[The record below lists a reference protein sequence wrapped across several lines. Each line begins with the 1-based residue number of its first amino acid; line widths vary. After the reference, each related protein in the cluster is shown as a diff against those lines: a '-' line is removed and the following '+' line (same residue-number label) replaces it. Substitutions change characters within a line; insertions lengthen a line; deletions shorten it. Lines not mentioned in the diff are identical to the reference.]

1 MAHYYIID
9 KKNNNIINEKNM
21 NNKKTIDLKKTVICR
36 NPSAISSELDGEA
49 VILDMESG
57 KYHSL
62 DSTGTKIWALLE
74 DKISLDD
81 IVLQLIEEYSVER
94 QQCTTE
100 VEEFINRMVDLGLVE
115 TEN

>member
-1 MAHYYIID
+1 MN
-9 KKNNNIINEKNM
+9 KKNIQDFKN
-21 NNKKTIDLKKTVICR
+21 TIICR

>member
-1 MAHYYIID
+1 MN
-9 KKNNNIINEKNM
+9 KKNIQDFKN
-21 NNKKTIDLKKTVICR
+21 TIICR

-62 DSTGTKIWALLE
+62 DRTGTRIWALLE
-74 DKISLDD
+74 NKISLDD

-94 QQCTTE
+94 EQCTTE
-100 VEEFINRMVDLGLVE
+100 VEEFINRMVDLDLAE
-115 TEN
+115 AENL

>member
-1 MAHYYIID
+1 
-9 KKNNNIINEKNM
+9 M
-21 NNKKTIDLKKTVICR
+21 NNKNTIDLKKTVICR

-57 KYHSL
+57 KYHGL

-100 VEEFINRMVDLGLVE
+100 VEEFINRMVDLDLVE

>member
-1 MAHYYIID
+1 
-9 KKNNNIINEKNM
+9 M
-21 NNKKTIDLKKTVICR
+21 NNKNTIDLKKTVICR
-36 NPSAISSELDGEA
+36 NPIAISSELDGEA

-74 DKISLDD
+74 DKISLDG
-81 IVLQLIEEYSVER
+81 IVLQLIEEYAVER
-94 QQCTTE
+94 EQCTTE
-100 VEEFINRMVDLGLVE
+100 VEEFINRMVDLDLVE

>member
-1 MAHYYIID
+1 
-9 KKNNNIINEKNM
+9 
-21 NNKKTIDLKKTVICR
+21 
-36 NPSAISSELDGEA
+36 
-49 VILDMESG
+49 MEYG

-62 DSTGTKIWALLE
+62 DSAGTKIWALLE

-100 VEEFINRMVDLGLVE
+100 VEEFINRMVDLDLVE

>member
-1 MAHYYIID
+1 VQFR
-9 KKNNNIINEKNM
+9 
-21 NNKKTIDLKKTVICR
+21 L
-36 NPSAISSELDGEA
+36 
-49 VILDMESG
+49 ILDMESG

-74 DKISLDD
+74 DKITLDD
-81 IVLQLIEEYSVER
+81 VVLQLIEEYAVER

-100 VEEFINRMVDLGLVE
+100 VEEFINRMVDLDLVE

>member
-1 MAHYYIID
+1 MQFR
-9 KKNNNIINEKNM
+9 
-21 NNKKTIDLKKTVICR
+21 L
-36 NPSAISSELDGEA
+36 
-49 VILDMESG
+49 ILDMESG

-74 DKISLDD
+74 DKITLDD
-81 IVLQLIEEYSVER
+81 VVLQLIEEYAVER

-100 VEEFINRMVDLGLVE
+100 VEEFINRMVDLDLVE